1 MLRHCI
7 WPAIVIWAAT
17 TGGVLAADLK
27 IGDSA
32 PPLSISDWVKGEP
45 FSIGKDNNQ
54 VYLVEFWATWCP
66 PCIEMVP
73 HMSELQHKYGKR
85 GLKVVGVTGP
95 GRGETLTKVKR
106 FVRRRGDGMAY
117 AVGFDKSG
125 ETHARYMGGVGAA
138 GIPYAFVIDKS
149 GKVVW
154 HGHPGNPEM
163 DEIVDQVIRGVF
175 DVSTA
180 MMQQKLTPLF
190 VRMNRAA
197 SIGDWESFKTLTKQI
212 LEMDPK
218 NESAV
223 DAAIYAYLMMTD
235 DVAGLRAFVEKHIA
249 ANRDN
254 ADAMQV
260 LAESLLRI
268 EGLDYRQPDLAL
280 RAAAVAYAACN
291 GGDCSKVETY
301 ARAVF
306 AIGMVDRAIEL
317 QTKAVATSVGA
328 KDKDARKRVL
338 EYYRRCKALQSKKL

>member
-1 MLRHCI
+1 MHRHRI
-7 WPAIVIWAAT
+7 WPAVLTLAAIA
-17 TGGVLAADLK
+17 GPVLAGDLE

-32 PPLSISDWVKGEP
+32 PPLSISDWVKGDA
-45 FSIGKDNNQ
+45 FKIGQDDKQ
-54 VYLVEFWATWCP
+54 AYVVEFWATWCP

-73 HMSELQHKYGKR
+73 HLSELQHKYGKR
-85 GLKVVGVTGP
+85 GLKVVGVAGP
-95 GRGETLTKVKR
+95 GRGETLRKVKR
-106 FVRRRGDGMAY
+106 FVRRRGDEMGY
-117 AVGFDKSG
+117 TVGFDKTD

-138 GIPYAFVIDKS
+138 GIPYAFVIDKN

-163 DEIVDQVIRGVF
+163 DEIVDQVIRGTF

-180 MMQQKLTPLF
+180 VLQQKLTPMF
-190 VRMNRAA
+190 VSMNRAA
-197 SIGDWESFKTLTKQI
+197 SVGDWKSFKTLTKQI
-212 LEMDPK
+212 LALDPK

-223 DAAIYAYLMMTD
+223 EAAIYAYLMMTD
-235 DVAGLRAFVEKHIA
+235 DVAGLRSFVEKHIG
-249 ANRDN
+249 ANRGN

-268 EGLDYRQPDLAL
+268 EGLDFRQPDLAL
-280 RAAAVAYAACN
+280 RAAAVAYAACK

-317 QTKAVATSVGA
+317 QSKAVATSVGA
-328 KDKDARKRVL
+328 KDKEARQRVL
-338 EYYRRCKALQSKKL
+338 EYYRRCKALQSEKL